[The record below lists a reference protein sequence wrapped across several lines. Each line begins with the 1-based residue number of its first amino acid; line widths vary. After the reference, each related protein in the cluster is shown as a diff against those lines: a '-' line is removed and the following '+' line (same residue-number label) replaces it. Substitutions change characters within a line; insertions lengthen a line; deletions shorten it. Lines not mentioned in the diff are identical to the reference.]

1 MQAPKVIAV
10 CNHKGGVGKTTTVA
24 SLSAALSNKGYKVLA
39 VDLDPQSNLTYSLSP
54 DSYEGKAT
62 VSDALFKGAPMPTYS
77 VAPGIDLAPA
87 DFLLTTA
94 DKTLR
99 AKDTL
104 RKALLPLYGKYD
116 YILIDTAPGI
126 GILTLNALSA
136 ATTGVIVTLTAE
148 ALPTQGMQNLE
159 DVVEAEG
166 AKIVGYLITRYQRRQ
181 LTAGVV
187 AALSSRLGDRLFST
201 RIGENIA
208 LAEAPFSRSDIFR
221 YNPKSKGAKDY
232 AAFAEELLSKI

>member
-1 MQAPKVIAV
+1 MQPPKIIAV

-24 SLSAALSNKGYKVLA
+24 SLSAALSRKGYKVLA
-39 VDLDPQSNLTYSLSP
+39 IDLDPQSNLSYSLSA

-62 VSDALFKGAPMPTYS
+62 VSDTLFKGVALPTYP

-94 DKTLR
+94 DKVLT

-104 RKALLPLYGKYD
+104 KKALLPLYGKYD
-116 YILIDTAPGI
+116 YILLDTAPGI

-159 DVVEAEG
+159 AIVENEG
-166 AKIVGYLITRYQRRQ
+166 TKIVGYLITRYQRRQ

-187 AALSSRLGDRLFST
+187 SALSTRLGDKLFT
-201 RIGENIA
+201 TLIGENIA
-208 LAEAPFSRSDIFR
+208 LAEAPFSRTDIFR
-221 YNPKSKGAKDY
+221 YSPKSKGAKDY
-232 AAFAEELLSKI
+232 ATFAEELLTKI

>member
-10 CNHKGGVGKTTTVA
+10 SNHKGGVGKTTTVA
-24 SLSAALSNKGYKVLA
+24 SLCAALSNKGYKVLA

-62 VSDALFKGAPMPTYS
+62 VSDALLKGAPMPTYS

-99 AKDTL
+99 EKDTL

-116 YILIDTAPGI
+116 FILIDTAPGI

-159 DVVEAEG
+159 EVIKAEG
-166 AKIVGYLITRYQRRQ
+166 AQIVGYLITRYQRRQ

-187 AALSSRLGDRLFST
+187 SALSSRLGDRLFST

>member
-1 MQAPKVIAV
+1 MQPPKIIAV

-24 SLSAALSNKGYKVLA
+24 SLSAALSRKGYKVLA
-39 VDLDPQSNLTYSLSP
+39 IDLDPQSNLSYSLSA

-62 VSDALFKGAPMPTYS
+62 VSDTLFKGVALPTYP

-94 DKTLR
+94 DKVLT

-104 RKALLPLYGKYD
+104 KKALLPLYGKYD
-116 YILIDTAPGI
+116 YILLDTAPGI

-159 DVVEAEG
+159 AIVENEG
-166 AKIVGYLITRYQRRQ
+166 TKIVGYLITRYQRRQ
-181 LTAGVV
+181 LAAGVV
-187 AALSSRLGDRLFST
+187 SALSTRLGDKLFT
-201 RIGENIA
+201 TLIGENIA
-208 LAEAPFSRSDIFR
+208 LAEAPFSRTDIFR
-221 YNPKSKGAKDY
+221 YSPKSKGAKDY
-232 AAFAEELLSKI
+232 ATFAEELLTKI